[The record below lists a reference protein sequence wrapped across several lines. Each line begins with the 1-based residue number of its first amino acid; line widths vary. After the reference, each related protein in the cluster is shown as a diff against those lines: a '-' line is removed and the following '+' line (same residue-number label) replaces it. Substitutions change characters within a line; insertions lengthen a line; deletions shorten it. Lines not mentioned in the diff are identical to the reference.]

1 MKKVN
6 YYHMIRVKNLAN
18 CISILQRGGL
28 LLLLNVIEIIND
40 FPAEECVENREERP
54 CVFFILFLFLW
65 KKKTKKK
72 TDEGWLNFVV
82 GTCRD
87 FLYILETC
95 G

>member
-54 CVFFILFLFLW
+54 CVFFYSFLVSLEEENQ
-65 KKKTKKK
+65 KKKQTK
-72 TDEGWLNFVV
+72 V
-82 GTCRD
+82 G
-87 FLYILETC
+87 
-95 G
+95 